1 MASAWAEDSC
11 MEALEAL
18 GAGERMLGGRK
29 GELGVNV
36 SLAGEDCGKSDMVEC
51 HLFSTEGREKQR
63 VAVAERKEKTK
74 RKGMH
79 LAAAGARVWGA

>member
-18 GAGERMLGGRK
+18 GAGSRMLGGRK
-29 GELGVNV
+29 GELGGNV

-51 HLFSTEGREKQR
+51 HL
-63 VAVAERKEKTK
+63 
-74 RKGMH
+74 
-79 LAAAGARVWGA
+79 